1 MLAAEYLR
9 IFFRKWDFIFQKIGK
24 NKENGKHSDRYKNE
38 AGVVYSLTYIF
49 SDFIVDVLKNLNFAQ
64 F

>member
-24 NKENGKHSDRYKNE
+24 NKENGKHSDKYKNE

-49 SDFIVDVLKNLNFAQ
+49 SDFIVDV
-64 F
+64 